1 MYANYGRKLVMA
13 RLTRPLSHNEILK
26 AKPQDKDYTLHDGD
40 CLFLLVETSGKSC
53 GDYATNAQVLTNEPT

>member
-1 MYANYGRKLVMA
+1 MA

-40 CLFLLVETSGKSC
+40 GLFPK
-53 GDYATNAQVLTNEPT
+53 